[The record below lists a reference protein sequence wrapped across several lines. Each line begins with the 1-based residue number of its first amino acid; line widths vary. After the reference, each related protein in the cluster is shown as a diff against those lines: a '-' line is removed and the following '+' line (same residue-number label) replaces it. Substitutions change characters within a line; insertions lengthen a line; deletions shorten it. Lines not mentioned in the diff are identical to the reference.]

1 MKGHKKKTFCV
12 LFLFPPFK
20 IDWENS
26 FISHKL
32 CFMDVLSLSNIKGFS
47 SFMIA
52 KNFLVYLSF

>member
-1 MKGHKKKTFCV
+1 MNGHKEKPFYV

-32 CFMDVLSLSNIKGFS
+32 CFMDVLSLSNRKGFP
-47 SFMIA
+47 SFVTEMLKI
-52 KNFLVYLSF
+52 F